1 MSHIVRLLS
10 SITVTLEIVA
20 KSSSD
25 TQRIIA
31 IGESVLTTA
40 IWASSFVFV
49 KIGLEYMGPLTIAG
63 FRYFLA
69 FIILLPFLFR
79 KGTTRQPISR
89 TLWLR
94 LIAIGISAYTVGN
107 GALFW
112 GLKYLPATTVS
123 FLMSL
128 SPLFIMIGAAA
139 WLKEIPT
146 RWQAFGVIVSLFGS
160 ALFFSSGLQSSESL
174 GILIVFIGQAGFML
188 FGILGREIAKAKQLD
203 TLTLTTIPL
212 AIGGG
217 FLLLIAF
224 PLEGMPLVSTKSM
237 GIVLLLAVVNTA
249 LAYILYNH
257 SLQILTALEM
267 NVMLNL
273 TPLGTALLAWWLLS
287 ERLDFAQMIGMVVMI
302 VGVIFVQQA
311 HYHQNK

>member
-1 MSHIVRLLS
+1 ME
-10 SITVTLEIVA
+10 TVTKIPRNV
-20 KSSSD
+20 
-25 TQRIIA
+25 QRIVA
-31 IGESVLTTA
+31 IGESVLATT

-69 FIILLPFLFR
+69 FLILLPFLIR
-79 KGTTRQPISR
+79 KGMIRQPISR
-89 TLWLR
+89 GIWLR
-94 LIAIGISAYTVGN
+94 LFAIGISAYTVGN

-128 SPLFIMIGAAA
+128 SPLLILIGGAV

-146 RWQAFGVIVSLFGS
+146 RWQVFGIVVSLLGS
-160 ALFFSSGLQSSESL
+160 VLFFSSGLKTGEPV
-174 GILIVFIGQAGFML
+174 GIVIVIVGLIGFML
-188 FGILGREIAKAKQLD
+188 FGILGREIAKVKQLD
-203 TLTLTTIPL
+203 TITLTTIPL

-217 FLLLIAF
+217 FLLLLAF
-224 PLEGMPLVSTKSM
+224 PLEGMPLLSTKSV
-237 GIVLLLAVVNTA
+237 GIVLWLAIVNTA

-273 TPLGTALLAWWLLS
+273 TPLGTALLAWWLLG
-287 ERLDFAQMIGMVVMI
+287 ERLGFVQIIGMVVMI
-302 VGVIFVQQA
+302 IGVIFVQRTHNNQSEKA
-311 HYHQNK
+311 A

>member
-1 MSHIVRLLS
+1 MKLP
-10 SITVTLEIVA
+10 
-20 KSSSD
+20 SD
-25 TQRIIA
+25 VQRIVA
-31 IGESVLTTA
+31 IGESALATV

-69 FIILLPFLFR
+69 SLILLPFLLH
-79 KGTTRQPISR
+79 KGTVKQPISR
-89 TLWLR
+89 RIWLR
-94 LIAIGISAYTVGN
+94 LFAIGISAYTIGN

-128 SPLFIMIGAAA
+128 SPLLILLGGAV

-146 RWQAFGVIVSLFGS
+146 RWQVFGVIVSLLGS
-160 ALFFSSGLQSSESL
+160 VLFFSSGLQSGEL
-174 GILIVFIGQAGFML
+174 VGIIIVMIGLMGFML
-188 FGILGREIAKAKQLD
+188 FGILGREIAKEKQLD

-212 AIGGG
+212 AIGGS

-224 PLEGMPLVSTKSM
+224 PLEGIPLLSIKSV
-237 GIVLLLAVVNTA
+237 GIALWLAIINTA
-249 LAYILYNH
+249 LAYVLYNH

-273 TPLGTALLAWWLLS
+273 TPLGTALLAWWLLGES
-287 ERLDFAQMIGMVVMI
+287 LGFAQIIGMVIMI
-302 VGVIFVQQA
+302 MGVIFVQRS
-311 HYHQNK
+311 HNNLSKRTG

>member
-1 MSHIVRLLS
+1 ME
-10 SITVTLEIVA
+10 TVT
-20 KSSSD
+20 KSPRD
-25 TQRIIA
+25 IQRIVA
-31 IGESVLTTA
+31 IGESVLATT

-69 FIILLPFLFR
+69 FLILLPFLIR
-79 KGTTRQPISR
+79 KGMIRQPISR
-89 TLWLR
+89 GIWLR
-94 LIAIGISAYTVGN
+94 LFAIGISAYTVGN

-128 SPLFIMIGAAA
+128 SPLLILIGGAV

-146 RWQAFGVIVSLFGS
+146 RWQVFGIVVSLSGS
-160 ALFFSSGLQSSESL
+160 VLFFSSGLKSGEPV
-174 GILIVFIGQAGFML
+174 GIVIVIVGLIGFML
-188 FGILGREIAKAKQLD
+188 FGILGREIAKVKQLD
-203 TLTLTTIPL
+203 TITLTTIPL

-224 PLEGMPLVSTKSM
+224 PLEGMPLLSTKSV
-237 GIVLLLAVVNTA
+237 GIVLWLAIVNTA
-249 LAYILYNH
+249 LAYVLYNH

-273 TPLGTALLAWWLLS
+273 TPLGTALLAWWFLG
-287 ERLDFAQMIGMVVMI
+287 ERLGFVQIIGMAVMI
-302 VGVIFVQQA
+302 IGVIFVQRT
-311 HYHQNK
+311 QNNQSEKAA

>member
-1 MSHIVRLLS
+1 ME
-10 SITVTLEIVA
+10 TVTKTPRNV
-20 KSSSD
+20 
-25 TQRIIA
+25 QRIVA
-31 IGESVLTTA
+31 IGESFLATT

-69 FIILLPFLFR
+69 FLVLLPFLIR
-79 KGTTRQPISR
+79 KGTIRQPISR
-89 TLWLR
+89 GIWLR
-94 LIAIGISAYTVGN
+94 LFAIGISAYTVGN
-107 GALFW
+107 GALFF

-128 SPLFIMIGAAA
+128 SPLLILIGGAV

-146 RWQAFGVIVSLFGS
+146 RWQVFGIIVSLLGS
-160 ALFFSSGLQSSESL
+160 VLFFSSGLKSGEPA
-174 GILIVFIGQAGFML
+174 GIVIVIVGLIGFML
-188 FGILGREIAKAKQLD
+188 FGILGREIAKVKQLD
-203 TLTLTTIPL
+203 TITLTTIPL

-224 PLEGMPLVSTKSM
+224 PLEGMPLLSIKPV
-237 GIVLLLAVVNTA
+237 GIVLWLAIVNTA
-249 LAYILYNH
+249 LAYVLYNH

-273 TPLGTALLAWWLLS
+273 APLGTALLAWWLLG
-287 ERLDFAQMIGMVVMI
+287 ERLSFVQIIGMAVMI
-302 VGVIFVQQA
+302 IGVIFVQRKYNNQSEKA
-311 HYHQNK
+311 A

>member
-1 MSHIVRLLS
+1 ME
-10 SITVTLEIVA
+10 TVTKIPKNV
-20 KSSSD
+20 
-25 TQRIIA
+25 QRIVA
-31 IGESVLTTA
+31 IGESVLATT

-69 FIILLPFLFR
+69 FLILLPFLIR
-79 KGTTRQPISR
+79 KGMIRQPISR
-89 TLWLR
+89 GIWLR
-94 LIAIGISAYTVGN
+94 LFAIGISAYTVGN

-128 SPLFIMIGAAA
+128 SPLLILIGGAV

-146 RWQAFGVIVSLFGS
+146 RWQVFGIVVSLSGS
-160 ALFFSSGLQSSESL
+160 VLFFSSGLKSGEPV
-174 GILIVFIGQAGFML
+174 GIVIVIVGLIGFML
-188 FGILGREIAKAKQLD
+188 FGILGREIAKVKQLD
-203 TLTLTTIPL
+203 TITLTTIPL

-217 FLLLIAF
+217 FLLLLAF
-224 PLEGMPLVSTKSM
+224 PLEGMPLLSTKSV
-237 GIVLLLAVVNTA
+237 GIVLWLAIVNTA

-273 TPLGTALLAWWLLS
+273 TPLGTALLAWWLLG
-287 ERLDFAQMIGMVVMI
+287 ERLGFVQIIGMVVMI
-302 VGVIFVQQA
+302 IGVIFVQRTHNNQSEKA
-311 HYHQNK
+311 A

>member
-1 MSHIVRLLS
+1 ME
-10 SITVTLEIVA
+10 TVMKLP
-20 KSSSD
+20 SD
-25 TQRIIA
+25 VQRIVA
-31 IGESVLTTA
+31 IGESALATV

-49 KIGLEYMGPLTIAG
+49 KIDLEYMGPLTIAG

-69 FIILLPFLFR
+69 SLVLLPFLLH
-79 KGTTRQPISR
+79 KGTVKQPISR
-89 TLWLR
+89 RIWLR
-94 LIAIGISAYTVGN
+94 LFAIGISAYTIGN

-128 SPLFIMIGAAA
+128 SPLLILLGGAV

-146 RWQAFGVIVSLFGS
+146 RWQVFGVIVSLLGS
-160 ALFFSSGLQSSESL
+160 VLFFSSGLQSGEL
-174 GILIVFIGQAGFML
+174 VGIIIVMIGLMGFML
-188 FGILGREIAKAKQLD
+188 FGILGREIAKEKQLD

-212 AIGGG
+212 AIGGS

-224 PLEGMPLVSTKSM
+224 PLEGIPLLSIKSV
-237 GIVLLLAVVNTA
+237 GIALWLAIINTA
-249 LAYILYNH
+249 LAYVLYNH

-273 TPLGTALLAWWLLS
+273 TPLGTALLAWWLLGES
-287 ERLDFAQMIGMVVMI
+287 LGFAQIIGMVIMI
-302 VGVIFVQQA
+302 MGVIFVQRSHNNQS
-311 HYHQNK
+311 KRTG

>member
-1 MSHIVRLLS
+1 ME
-10 SITVTLEIVA
+10 TVTKTTRNI
-20 KSSSD
+20 
-25 TQRIIA
+25 QRIVA
-31 IGESVLTTA
+31 IGESFLATT

-69 FIILLPFLFR
+69 FLVLLPFLIR
-79 KGTTRQPISR
+79 KGTISKPISR
-89 TLWLR
+89 GIWLR
-94 LIAIGISAYTVGN
+94 LFAIGISAYTVGN

-128 SPLFIMIGAAA
+128 SPLLILIGGAV

-146 RWQAFGVIVSLFGS
+146 RWQVVGIVVSLLGS
-160 ALFFSSGLQSSESL
+160 VLFFSSGLKSGEPA
-174 GILIVFIGQAGFML
+174 GIIIVIVGLIGFML
-188 FGILGREIAKAKQLD
+188 FGILGREIAKVKQLD
-203 TLTLTTIPL
+203 TITLTTIPL

-224 PLEGMPLVSTKSM
+224 PLEGMPLLSTKSIL
-237 GIVLLLAVVNTA
+237 IVLWLAIVNTA
-249 LAYILYNH
+249 LAYVLYNH
-257 SLQILTALEM
+257 SLQTLTALET

-273 TPLGTALLAWWLLS
+273 TPLGTALLAWWLLD
-287 ERLDFAQMIGMVVMI
+287 ERLGFVQIIGMVVMI
-302 VGVIFVQQA
+302 IGVIFVQRTHNNQSEKA
-311 HYHQNK
+311 T